1 MSNFILS
8 AFADEIDPDLKV
20 QMDVLDDH
28 DIRHIEMRGVNGKNL
43 VEHSLEEVREIK
55 RQLDERGF
63 KISAIGSPIGK
74 ISVTDDFGPHLE
86 LFKHTLEIA
95 RILDADYIR
104 MFSFY
109 IPEGEKAEDYRDEV
123 LRRWKEFINAAKG
136 TGIILLHE
144 NEKGIYGDTPERC
157 LDLIE
162 SLNCEYFGAIFDPA
176 NFVQIDVETYPHAF
190 GLLEE
195 HIAYMHIKD
204 ARYSDHQV
212 VPAGH
217 GDGRIEE
224 ILKALWDRGFE
235 GFLSLEP
242 HLANFIGFA
251 ALEEGDVGADMPDG
265 GPKEFAIAAHALK
278 DIIYNMGR

>member
-74 ISVTDDFGPHLE
+74 ISITDDFGPHLE

-95 RILDADYIR
+95 QILDTDYIR

-109 IPEGEKAEDYRDEV
+109 IPEGEMAEDYRDEV